1 MQLSLVPMIG
11 AIAGGNC
18 CVLKPGS
25 YAVQS
30 SHVLAKLVRKY
41 LDPQA
46 IAVVE
51 GNRHMTAALLKQ
63 RFDLIFFTGS
73 GFVGKI
79 VAKAAAQF
87 LTPTVL
93 ELGGKSPV
101 IVDKSA
107 NLVHAAQRIVW
118 GTFLNCGQT
127 CVRPDFLMMH
137 ESIASELLVLLK
149 KYTLEFYGSN
159 PQKTEWFGRCINQK
173 AFERLSKLVVSG
185 LFFYFF

>member
-1 MQLSLVPMIG
+1 M
-11 AIAGGNC
+11 
-18 CVLKPGS
+18 
-25 YAVQS
+25 
-30 SHVLAKLVRKY
+30 
-41 LDPQA
+41 
-46 IAVVE
+46 
-51 GNRHMTAALLKQ
+51 
-63 RFDLIFFTGS
+63 
-73 GFVGKI
+73 
-79 VAKAAAQF
+79 
-87 LTPTVL
+87 
-93 ELGGKSPV
+93 

-185 LFFYFF
+185 LSKIIFQKKIFYGKNKEKIIFSSVERWTKKRSSLRPQYLITEVI